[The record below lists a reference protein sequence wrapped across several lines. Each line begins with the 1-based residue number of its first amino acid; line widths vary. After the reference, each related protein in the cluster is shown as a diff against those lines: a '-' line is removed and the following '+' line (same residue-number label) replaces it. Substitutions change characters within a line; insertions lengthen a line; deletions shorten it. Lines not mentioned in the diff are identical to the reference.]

1 MGKPVLLLTRSVVD
15 PDGRTLPPLLYLR
28 EDDNLIV
35 CNVRPPSERWNP
47 WPLNVRA
54 HPKVTVRIKGVAERR
69 VAHEAGSEEIE
80 ELWPRLVALWPP
92 YQRFFARTHERAVF
106 VLERSRRNAH
116 GARQRPALAA
126 EAPRGGRPEARPSA
140 QANLARRRSLTSD
153 TPHPCRQVGPRGARG
168 QSRRSSPAP
177 IS

>member
-1 MGKPVLLLTRSVVD
+1 MGKPVFLLTGSVVD

-35 CNVRPPSERWNP
+35 CNVKPPSERWNP

-92 YQRFFARTHERAVF
+92 SRVSLRERT
-106 VLERSRRNAH
+106 
-116 GARQRPALAA
+116 
-126 EAPRGGRPEARPSA
+126 SA
-140 QANLARRRSLTSD
+140 QSSCSKGRDGMPTALDNGQRSPRKLLAEVVRKLVLALKRT
-153 TPHPCRQVGPRGARG
+153 
-168 QSRRSSPAP
+168 
-177 IS
+177 